1 MLYIHYRLSRVFV
14 DRFKSTGSES
24 EPRTAGES
32 TRQMGEHVGGCNA
45 SCGTLCERDTH
56 QRGRAKRAGRE
67 MVVRR
72 LGNKVEKEG

>member
-1 MLYIHYRLSRVFV
+1 MQA
-14 DRFKSTGSES
+14 SES
-24 EPRTAGES
+24 VARTAGES
-32 TRQMGEHVGGCNA
+32 TGQMGEHAGGSDA

-56 QRGRAKRAGRE
+56 QRRRAERVGRE